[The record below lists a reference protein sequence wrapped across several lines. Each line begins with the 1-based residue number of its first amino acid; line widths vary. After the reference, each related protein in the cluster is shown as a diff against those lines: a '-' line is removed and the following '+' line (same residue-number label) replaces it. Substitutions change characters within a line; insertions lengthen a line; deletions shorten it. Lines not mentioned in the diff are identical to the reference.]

1 MKSKKKVVLLTLSGL
16 MLCGAYNAYAETIS
30 INAIP
35 DTKAGSVQV
44 SGTMPMGNG
53 DYTVMILK
61 PGADEGDITSDNF
74 GEKVN
79 FIMSGKTDADG
90 KFSVICYPLDEWSFD
105 NQSVMVSGAA
115 SGSTTFFYLSATL
128 EETVVKTV
136 SDASEADIVKLI
148 SKELLIEGKALQEY
162 LGIDLSDYESLI
174 DKSVVHKAVAD
185 GTFTTVK
192 DISDTFIEAVSGQKA
207 KEDADRE
214 EQEFLNIFKTGTVP
228 AVDEKIRENAQK
240 LSLDITRAY
249 GYDHLMKL
257 YNEGDREPIEFVFA
271 KLRGVDKF
279 AEVKGVFEEAVIVAS
294 INAADRQAIDEVLTE
309 YDDEIGIDINKLS
322 DLTESKRA
330 NLLNDMAGETFNT
343 LKSIEEEFND
353 LYEEYSKKES
363 GGSSGSG
370 GGGGGGGGS
379 SFSGSAAL
387 PLTTEKAPQESAI
400 VSFNDMESAKWAEES
415 VNYLSSKGIISGY
428 PDGGFKPAKAVTRE
442 EFAKMLVSAL
452 GLYSEES
459 SCSFSDVASDKWYYK
474 YVSSAFE
481 AGIVSGKDEETFGV
495 GDSITREQAAAM
507 IYRAAT
513 VCGKSLGGE
522 MEFAD
527 NDQIAEYAKE
537 AVRAVSGTVI
547 NGDENGMFNPK
558 AVTTRAQAARMIHQ
572 LMIIN

>member
-1 MKSKKKVVLLTLSGL
+1 MKSIKKAAILTLSGF
-16 MLCGAYNAYAETIS
+16 MLWGAYNAYAQDIS
-30 INAIP
+30 VNAVA
-35 DTKAGSVQV
+35 DTATGAVEI
-44 SGTMPMGNG
+44 SGTMPVGNS

-61 PGADEGDITSDNF
+61 PGVDGAEITSENF
-74 GEKVN
+74 SDKVN

-90 KFSVICYPLDEWSFD
+90 GFSLVCYPIDEWSFD

-128 EETVVKTV
+128 EETVVKAV
-136 SDASEADIVKLI
+136 SDASEADILKLI
-148 SKELLIEGKALQEY
+148 SKELLIEGRALQEY
-162 LGIDLSDYESLI
+162 LGISFSDYESLI

-192 DISDTFIEAVSGQKA
+192 EISDTFLKAVAGQKA
-207 KEDADRE
+207 KEYADRE
-214 EQEFLNIFKTGTVP
+214 EQEFLNILKTGTIP
-228 AVDEKIRENAQK
+228 AADEKLRENAEK
-240 LSLDITRAY
+240 LSLDMTRAY

-257 YNEGDREPIEFVFA
+257 YNEGDREPIELVFA
-271 KLRGVDKF
+271 KLRSIKGLS
-279 AEVKGVFEEAVIVAS
+279 EVKAVFEEAVIVAS
-294 INAADRQAIDEVLTE
+294 INAADRQAVDEVLTE
-309 YDDEIGIDINKLS
+309 YDDEIGIDITKLS

-330 NLLNDMAGETFNT
+330 SLLSDMAEEKFDT
-343 LKSIEEEFND
+343 LKAIEEEYND
-353 LYEEYSKKES
+353 LYSEYSKKES
-363 GGSSGSG
+363 GGSKGS

-387 PLTTEKAPQESAI
+387 PLTTEKEPTQTT
-400 VSFNDMESAKWAEES
+400 VQGFNDMESAKWAEES
-415 VNYLSSKGIISGY
+415 VSYLAAKGIISGY

-452 GLYSEES
+452 GLYSKES

-481 AGIVSGKDEETFGV
+481 AGIVSGKDEEIFGV

-507 IYRAAT
+507 IYRAAE
-513 VCGKSLGGE
+513 VCGKSLKGE

-537 AVRAVSGTVI
+537 AVKAVSGTVI
-547 NGDENGMFNPK
+547 KGDEKGCFNPK
-558 AVTTRAQAARMIHQ
+558 NVTTRAQAARMIHQ
-572 LMIIN
+572 LMIIK